1 LVSDVKKAVLTLFLA
16 LIFIL
21 FLIIYSFRDYSIVKG
36 CVVAGVNEPGM
47 YDEEQKPFCNSPFI
61 IKIQDLEAQ
70 KEKSFIKEIDGIKYF
85 AALITPEMKGDDDVD
100 QDGTVSPAAVD
111 KPEGDDEQSVF
122 PVCKECDF
130 VIYFI
135 QASPLEGFTLE
146 AVDESAV
153 NIQSK
158 VQSSGVVIT
167 SGYNI
172 SKDKHIRESLSFI
185 NIEDNSAGAV
195 ITFSMTMY
203 GEGGKVI
210 NLKKVS
216 SFFR

>member
-1 LVSDVKKAVLTLFLA
+1 MKKAALILFLA

-21 FLIIYSFRDYSIVKG
+21 FLIIYSFRDYSIVNG
-36 CVVAGVNEPGM
+36 CVVAGGNESEM
-47 YDEEQKPFCNSPFI
+47 YDEEQKPFCNSPFM
-61 IKIQDLEAQ
+61 IKIQDFEAQ
-70 KEKSFIKEIDGIKYF
+70 NEKSFIKEIDGIRYF
-85 AALITPEMKGDDDVD
+85 AALIIPEMKGDDDID
-100 QDGTVSPAAVD
+100 QDGAASPVAVD
-111 KPEGDDEQSVF
+111 KSESDGESAGF

-135 QASPLEGFTLE
+135 KASPLEGFTLE
-146 AVDESAV
+146 EVEESAV

-158 VQSSGVVIT
+158 VQSSGVIIT

-172 SKDKHIRESLSFI
+172 SKDKHIRESLRLI
-185 NIEDNSAGAV
+185 NIEDGAPGAV
-195 ITFSMTMY
+195 VTFSITRY
-203 GEGGKVI
+203 GEGGKVV